1 MQVIGVADSSR
12 RPSGGQT
19 CLVGQLCYSYDHSY
33 FIIDLGNFME
43 LHLVVLVMG

>member
-19 CLVGQLCYSYDHSY
+19 CLVGLLRYRYDHSY
-33 FIIDLGNFME
+33 FISDGLTEIKDYTG
-43 LHLVVLVMG
+43 